1 MKINHFPDRIIE
13 VKGKSFL
20 YFGGTAYLGMPAN
33 PEFRQLIVKNIM
45 QWGSSYGSS
54 RNSNIQL
61 TAYEKGEQFLSDYIL
76 AEATVTVSSGMLAAK
91 LVIEEL
97 SDTTDIFFHFP
108 NTHTAL
114 RVPNSIPFFIEND
127 LNPHLL
133 DNKQERITILTDAV
147 PSFQIKAVDL
157 DAINLIAPN
166 KEVTLVID
174 ESHSLGVLGNSG
186 GGIYSTT
193 NYKNVKRKIML
204 ASLGKAMGVTG
215 GVIASDQSFISQIMN
230 NPSFV
235 SSAGM
240 SPALIEALGE
250 AKEIYKSQHLKLK
263 NNLKYIESTLV
274 KNKAFAFNP
283 EYPVIYPEMPGI
295 NEVFTKN
302 DIVVTNFK
310 YPTDGKDLNRIIFT
324 ANHTEDDL
332 NKIIA
337 ILNQYQF

>member
-13 VKGKSFL
+13 VKEKSYL

-33 PEFRQLIVKNIM
+33 PEFQQLIVKNILR
-45 QWGSSYGSS
+45 WGSAYGSS

-61 TAYEKGEQFLSDYIL
+61 TAYEKGEQFLSAYIQ

-97 SDTTDIFFHFP
+97 SDSTDVFYYFP

-114 RVPNSIPFFIEND
+114 RVSNSLPFFIENE
-127 LNPHLL
+127 LNPRLL
-133 DNKQERITILTDAV
+133 DTKQERITILTDAV

-157 DAINLIAPN
+157 DAINLISPN
-166 KEVTLVID
+166 KEVTLVVD

-186 GGIYSTT
+186 SGIYSSI

-215 GVIASDQSFISQIMN
+215 GVIASDQYFISQIMN

-240 SPALIEALGE
+240 SPALIEAVGE
-250 AKEIYKSQHLKLK
+250 AEGIYKSQHLKLK
-263 NNLKYIESTLV
+263 KNLKYIESILV
-274 KNKAFAFNP
+274 KNKAFAFHP
-283 EYPVIYPEMPGI
+283 DYPVIYPEMPGI

>member
-1 MKINHFPDRIIE
+1 MKINQFPDRIIDVE
-13 VKGKSFL
+13 GESYL

-33 PEFRQLIVKNIM
+33 TDFQQLIVKNILR
-45 QWGSSYGSS
+45 WGSAYGSS

-61 TAYEKGEQFLSDYIL
+61 TAYQKGEQFLMDYIH
-76 AEATVTVSSGMLAAK
+76 AQATVTVSSGMLAAK

-97 SDTTDIFFHFP
+97 APHTDVFFHFP

-114 RVPNSIPFFIEND
+114 KVANSVPFFIEND
-127 LNPHLL
+127 LNPRLL
-133 DNKQERITILTDAV
+133 DSTIERITILTDAV
-147 PSFQIKAVDL
+147 TTFQIKGVDL
-157 DAINLIAPN
+157 APIDLIASN

-174 ESHSLGVLGNSG
+174 ESHSLGVLGNNG
-186 GGIYSTT
+186 CGIFSTIHH
-193 NYKNVKRKIML
+193 KNIKRKIMV

-215 GVIASDQSFISQIMN
+215 GVIASDKYFINQIMN
-230 NPSFV
+230 SPSFV

-250 AKEIYKSQHLKLK
+250 AETIYKSQHIKLK
-263 NNLKYIESTLV
+263 NNLKYIDSVLV
-274 KNKAFAFNP
+274 KNEAFAFNP
-283 EYPVIYPEMPGI
+283 EYPVIYPEIEGI
-295 NEVFTKN
+295 NELLKARN
-302 DIVVTNFK
+302 IIVTNFK

-332 NKIIA
+332 NKIIS

>member
-13 VKGKSFL
+13 VKEKSYL

-33 PEFRQLIVKNIM
+33 PEFQQLIVKNI
-45 QWGSSYGSS
+45 QRWGSAYGSS

-61 TAYEKGEQFLSDYIL
+61 TAYEKGEQFLSDYIQ
-76 AEATVTVSSGMLAAK
+76 ASATVTVSSGMLAAK

-97 SDTTDIFFHFP
+97 SDSTDVFYHFP
-108 NTHTAL
+108 NTHNAL
-114 RVPNSIPFFIEND
+114 RVSNSLAFYIENE
-127 LNPHLL
+127 LNPRLL
-133 DNKQERITILTDAV
+133 DTKQERITILTDAV

-157 DAINLIAPN
+157 DAINLISPN

-186 GGIYSTT
+186 SGIYSSI

-250 AKEIYKSQHLKLK
+250 AEGIYKSQHLKLK
-263 NNLKYIESTLV
+263 KNLKYIESILV

-283 EYPVIYPEMPGI
+283 DYPVIYPEMPGI

>member
-1 MKINHFPDRIIE
+1 MKINQFPDRIIE
-13 VKGKSFL
+13 VEGKSYL

-33 PEFRQLIVKNIM
+33 PEFQQLIVKNILR
-45 QWGSSYGSS
+45 WGSAYGSS

-61 TAYEKGEQFLSDYIL
+61 TAYEKGEQFLTNYIH
-76 AEATVTVSSGMLAAK
+76 ANATVTVSSGMLAAK

-97 SDTTDIFFHFP
+97 TPHTDVFFDFP

-114 RVPNSIPFFIEND
+114 KVANSVPFFIENE
-127 LNPHLL
+127 LNPRLL
-133 DNKQERITILTDAV
+133 DSKHERITILTDAV
-147 PSFQIKAVDL
+147 ASFQIKAVDL
-157 DAINLIAPN
+157 AAIDLIASN

-174 ESHSLGVLGNSG
+174 ESHSLGVIGNNG
-186 GGIYSTT
+186 CGIFSTIH
-193 NYKNVKRKIML
+193 NKNIKRKIMV

-215 GVIASDQSFISQIMN
+215 GVIASDQSFINQIMN

-250 AKEIYKSQHLKLK
+250 AGTIYKSQHIKLK
-263 NNLKYIESTLV
+263 NNLKYIDSVLV
-274 KNKAFAFNP
+274 KNEAFAFNP
-283 EYPVIYPEMPGI
+283 NYPVIYPEVKGI
-295 NEVFTKN
+295 NELFNTN
-302 DIVVTNFK
+302 NIIVTNFR
-310 YPTDGKDLNRIIFT
+310 YPTSGKDLNRIIFT

-332 NKIIA
+332 NKIIG